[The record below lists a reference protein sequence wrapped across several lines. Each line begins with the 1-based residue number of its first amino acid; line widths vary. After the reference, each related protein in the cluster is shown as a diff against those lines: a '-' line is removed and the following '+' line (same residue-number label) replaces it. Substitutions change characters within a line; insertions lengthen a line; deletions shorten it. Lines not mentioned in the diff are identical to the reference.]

1 MKVAM
6 NHKPLMAVVAL
17 GGNALIRQGERG
29 EIAEQLEHIRES
41 VQHLPLLLD
50 KGYALVITHG
60 NGPVVGQLLLQNEAA
75 RKSVP
80 RMPLDVCD
88 ADSEGSIGYLTQ
100 QTLYNVLRGRNG
112 EQPVV
117 SLITQVVVNPAD
129 PAFSNPTKP
138 VGPFYTETEAVELRR
153 TRRWTVMDDAGR
165 GFRRV
170 VPSPL
175 PLRVIEEESIRILL
189 DHGVVV
195 IAAGGGGIP
204 VMLTETGELQGVEAV
219 IDKDRASAL
228 LAKRLGAQRLIIL
241 TAVDYV
247 YRQFG
252 RPDRQPL
259 PRMAVAMA
267 KKLLKEGEFPA
278 GSMGPKIEAAI
289 DFLEGGGEEVLIT
302 LPENLAEAL
311 AGKTGTRI
319 IR

>member
-1 MKVAM
+1 M
-6 NHKPLMAVVAL
+6 NCKPSIAVVAL

-88 ADSEGSIGYLTQ
+88 ADSEGSVGYLTQ
-100 QTLYNVLRGRNG
+100 QTLYNVLRGRKG
-112 EQPVV
+112 EHPVV
-117 SLITQVVVNPAD
+117 SLITQVVVDPAD
-129 PAFSNPTKP
+129 PAFSDPTKP
-138 VGPFYTETEAVELRR
+138 VGPFYTETEAFELRR
-153 TRRWTVMDDAGR
+153 IRRWTVMDDSGR

-195 IAAGGGGIP
+195 IAAGGGGIS
-204 VMLTETGELQGVEAV
+204 VMLTEAGELRGVEAV
-219 IDKDRASAL
+219 IDKDRASTL
-228 LAKRLGAQRLIIL
+228 LATGLGARLLVIL
-241 TAVDYV
+241 TAVEFV

-252 RPDRQPL
+252 RPDQEPL
-259 PRMAVAMA
+259 PCLDVAMA
-267 KKLLKEGEFPA
+267 RKLLEEGEFPP

-302 LPENLAEAL
+302 LPEKLAEAL
-311 AGKTGTRI
+311 AGKTGTRMV
-319 IR
+319 R